1 MEASRLKQMMPPLI
15 QLQRED
21 SLDKDTFVFIFPM
34 FFFFPHINVL
44 SCSPELQMAA
54 LKFASVSACS
64 IDNLCPGNE
73 GRTLAAASKSW
84 QEVAFSSGSE
94 GKLHSLLLL

>member
-1 MEASRLKQMMPPLI
+1 MYCTLGEIK
-15 QLQRED
+15 LQVLLNEEVAC
-21 SLDKDTFVFIFPM
+21 T
-34 FFFFPHINVL
+34 HL

-64 IDNLCPGNE
+64 IDNLCPWNE
-73 GRTLAAASKSW
+73 CRTLAAASKSW
-84 QEVAFSSGSE
+84 QEVAFSSGGE